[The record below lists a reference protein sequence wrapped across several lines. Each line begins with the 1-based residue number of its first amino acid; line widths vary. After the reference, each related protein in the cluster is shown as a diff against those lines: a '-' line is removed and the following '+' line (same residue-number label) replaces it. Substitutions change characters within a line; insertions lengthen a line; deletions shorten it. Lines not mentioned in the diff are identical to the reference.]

1 MPKITFNP
9 NGCEIEV
16 TEGILLLDAAKKAGV
31 AVEAPCGGNGVCGK
45 CLVQMVSGAVEFPD
59 GLLPRELA
67 DEGFVLACK
76 ARVTGDAC
84 VLILSAPEKE
94 QGKFSKINEDI
105 HLIDKELLPDPSEY
119 EPLVKKAG
127 FTVPA
132 PEMGDGLSDYDRFY
146 KKAVETLDMAVE
158 IPLPVLR
165 SLPEALREADGS
177 VMAVYLEDNGIAKMV
192 DVHPKRK
199 LPMYG
204 VAVDIGT
211 TTIAVQLVNTDDG
224 GIIASKTDYNAQV
237 ECGLDVISRINYAKK
252 PERLSELREK
262 VLETINRMIREM
274 GSSHGVEQRY
284 IYNASIAANTT
295 MVQLFLGVVPEYL
308 RLDPY
313 TPPVYD
319 VPHYRASD
327 IGLAVNPDTWV
338 FIAPS
343 VGSYVGGDIT
353 SGLLCTGLPANEE
366 GLDMFIDLGT
376 NGELVIGNADFM
388 MGCACSAGPAF
399 EGGGIEKGMRASNG
413 AVERVEIDPATGIA
427 EYSVIGGGAPIGICG
442 SGIISLISELFSKG
456 LLDARGKL
464 DRSKDISRIEAQDKN
479 ARYIIVPAEENRDGK
494 PVYITE
500 ADIDNFIRA
509 KGAIFSAC
517 NTMLKKIEMDFDCL
531 TRIYIAGGFGRYL
544 NIEDAKTLGLVPDQ
558 EDDKFRFIGNSSIIG
573 AYMTLMSRKHRELER
588 EIAKKITYIDLSTEP
603 EYMNE
608 YTAALFLP
616 HTDARLFSR
625 KS

>member
-1 MPKITFNP
+1 MPKITFKP

-16 TEGILLLDAAKKAGV
+16 MEGTLLLDAAKKAGV
-31 AVEAPCGGNGVCGK
+31 HIEAPCGGNGVCGK
-45 CLVQMVSGAVEFPD
+45 CLVQMVSESVDFPD
-59 GLLPRELA
+59 GLIPRELA
-67 DEGFVLACK
+67 EEGYVLACK
-76 ARVTGDAC
+76 AKITGDVC
-84 VLILSAPEKE
+84 VLILSEPEKE

-105 HLIDKELLPDPSEY
+105 HLIDKSLLPVPEEY
-119 EPLVKKAG
+119 ETLVKKAE

-132 PEMGDGLSDYDRFY
+132 PEMGDGLSDFDRFQ
-146 KKAVETLDMAVE
+146 KKATEELGLPVE
-158 IPLPVLR
+158 IPLSVLR
-165 SLPEALREADGS
+165 SLPEALREADGA
-177 VMAVYLEDNGIAKMV
+177 VAAVYMEDGGVASMV
-192 DVHPKRK
+192 DVHPKED
-199 LPMYG
+199 LAMYG
-204 VAVDIGT
+204 IAVDIGT
-211 TTIAVQLVNTDDG
+211 TTVAVQLVNTRDG

-252 PERLSELREK
+252 PERLAELRKK
-262 VLETINRMIREM
+262 VLETINRIVKEL
-274 GSSHGVEQRY
+274 SAAHNVEQRR
-284 IYNASIAANTT
+284 IYNASIAGNTT
-295 MVQLFLGVVPEYL
+295 MVQLFLGVLPEYL

-319 VPHYRASD
+319 VPLYRASD
-327 IGLAVNPDTWV
+327 VGLAVNPDTYV

-353 SGLLCTGLPANEE
+353 SGLLCTGLPFNED

-376 NGELVIGNADFM
+376 NGELVIGSADFM

-413 AVERVEIDPATGIA
+413 AVERVEIDPVTGIA

-464 DRSKDISRIEAQDKN
+464 ERSKNISRIDAQDKN
-479 ARYIIVPAEENRDGK
+479 ARYTVVPAGETHDGK

-531 TRIYIAGGFGRYL
+531 AHIYIAGGFGRYL
-544 NIEDAKTLGLVPDQ
+544 NIDNAKTLGLVPDQ
-558 EDDKFRFIGNSSIIG
+558 DDEKFRFIGNSSIIG
-573 AYMTLMSRKHRELER
+573 AYMTLISKKHRDLEK

-603 EYMNE
+603 EYMDE

-616 HTDARLFSR
+616 HTDASLFPG
-625 KS
+625 K

>member
-1 MPKITFNP
+1 MPKITFKP

-16 TEGILLLDAAKKAGV
+16 TTGTLLLDAAKKAGV
-31 AVEAPCGGNGVCGK
+31 AIESPCGGNGVCGK
-45 CLVQMVSGAVEFPD
+45 CLVQIESGTVEFPE
-59 GLLPRELA
+59 GKLPRELA

-76 ARVTGDAC
+76 AKVTGDVI

-105 HLIDKELLPDPSEY
+105 HLIDKNLLPGPGDFST
-119 EPLVKKAG
+119 LVKKTE

-132 PEMGDGLSDYDRFY
+132 PEMGDGLSDFDRFQ
-146 KKAVETLDMAVE
+146 KKAEEELGRTAR
-158 IPLPVLR
+158 IPLSVLR
-165 SLPEALREADGS
+165 SLPEALREADGA
-177 VMAVYLEDNGIAKMV
+177 VVAVYLEDAEMAKMV
-192 DVHPKRK
+192 DVHPKRD

-204 VAVDIGT
+204 IAVDIGT
-211 TTIAVQLVNTDDG
+211 TTIAVQLVSTEDG
-224 GIIASKTDYNAQV
+224 AIIASKTDYNAQV

-252 PERLSELREK
+252 PERLSELRKK
-262 VLETINRMIREM
+262 VLETINRIIKELAA
-274 GSSHGVEQRY
+274 SHGVEQRY
-284 IYNASIAANTT
+284 IYNASIAGNTT
-295 MVQLFLGVVPEYL
+295 MVQLLLGVMPEYL

-319 VPHYRASD
+319 VPLYRASD
-327 IGLAVNPDTWV
+327 IGLAVNPDTYV

-343 VGSYVGGDIT
+343 VGSYLGGDIT

-413 AVERVEIDPATGIA
+413 AVEHVDIDPVTGIA
-427 EYSVIGGGAPIGICG
+427 EFSVIGGVPPIGICG

-464 DRSKDISRIEAQDKN
+464 DRSKNISRIDAQDKN
-479 ARYIIVPAEENRDGK
+479 ARYTVVPAGETQDGK

-517 NTMLKKIEMDFDCL
+517 NTMLKKIDMDFDCL
-531 TRIYIAGGFGRYL
+531 TNIYIAGGFGRYL
-544 NIEDAKTLGLVPDQ
+544 NIEDARTLGLVPDQ
-558 EDDKFRFIGNSSIIG
+558 ENEKFRFIGNSSIIG
-573 AYMTLMSRKHRELER
+573 AYMTLMSKKHRELER
-588 EIAKKITYIDLSTEP
+588 GIARKITYIDLSTEP

-616 HTDARLFSR
+616 HTDSRLFPG
-625 KS
+625 KA